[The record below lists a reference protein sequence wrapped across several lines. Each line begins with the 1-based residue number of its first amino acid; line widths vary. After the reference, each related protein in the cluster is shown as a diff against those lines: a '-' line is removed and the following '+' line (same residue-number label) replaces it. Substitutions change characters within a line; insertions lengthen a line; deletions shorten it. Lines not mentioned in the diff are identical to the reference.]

1 MFMDSKDIFRAVQA
15 GEINYEDAEK
25 QLLQFIG
32 ELPDE
37 SLEASPQELPEGLAF
52 TLQPLDSFHTPE
64 DGQEISAPQIK
75 VQSVVELQEFE
86 HGIVLLKMKDTA
98 HKNTF
103 SDELIIGLNQAFE
116 TVQANENYKVVIL
129 TGYDTYFAT
138 GGTQEGLLAIH
149 EGKAKY
155 SDTNVYKIAL
165 DCKLPVIAAMQ
176 GHGIGAGWC
185 MGMFCD
191 FIVMSRESI
200 YTTNF
205 MKYGFTPGAGSTL
218 IFPEKFGVSMA
229 QEILFTGTRY
239 SGSELETKG
248 VPFPV
253 VPRNEVVPYAMQ
265 LARKLSESPR
275 ESLIELK
282 NHMAQSIREKLA
294 ATIEKEIKMQDKTFV
309 NQQEVKERIQFAY
322 GQLPNS
328 NDSHKTVKHIDSKKA
343 MPDMPRGQEHKESI
357 AIIGMAG
364 QFPESR
370 TLAEF
375 WDNLAQGRDCISEIP
390 STRWSIDEYYDTDPK
405 AQGKTYSKWMGVLE
419 DVDKFDPLFF
429 NISPAEAE
437 MMDPQQRLFLE
448 SSWKCIEDAGLNP
461 ASLSESR
468 CGVFV
473 GCAASDYGRS
483 MSGQGLNAQVLMG
496 GSPSILS
503 ARISYLLNLKG
514 PSLAIDTACSSSLV
528 AIAEACNSLLL
539 ETSDLALAGG
549 VMIMAGPGM
558 HVMTSKAG
566 MLSKDGRCFT
576 FDARANGFV
585 PGEGVGVILLK
596 RLSDA
601 VRDKDSIYGVIRGW
615 GMNQDGKT
623 NGITAPSVNSQ
634 ISLEKDVYRRF
645 NIHPE
650 TISMVETHGTGTKLG
665 DPIEVEG
672 LTESFRSYTSK
683 KGYCALGSLKSN
695 MGHMMT
701 AAGVASVMKV
711 LLAMKHRQLPPTI
724 HFESLN
730 EHISLENS
738 PFYINTGLQSWE
750 PEPGVPRRAGVSS
763 FGFSGTNA
771 HMVIEEY
778 VPVVSAVNLPPV
790 GKANPGLFVL
800 SAKSEQS
807 LKTYAADMMNFVK
820 LHESVNLTDLTY
832 TLQVG
837 REAMDWRLA
846 FLTDSR
852 ENLIDE
858 LELFINGSSSE
869 KVLIGRVNY
878 AGSGIELLDSDE
890 DTGTLVRAWTE
901 KKDLIR

>member
-1 MFMDSKDIFRAVQA
+1 
-15 GEINYEDAEK
+15 
-25 QLLQFIG
+25 
-32 ELPDE
+32 
-37 SLEASPQELPEGLAF
+37 
-52 TLQPLDSFHTPE
+52 
-64 DGQEISAPQIK
+64 
-75 VQSVVELQEFE
+75 
-86 HGIVLLKMKDTA
+86 
-98 HKNTF
+98 
-103 SDELIIGLNQAFE
+103 
-116 TVQANENYKVVIL
+116 
-129 TGYDTYFAT
+129 
-138 GGTQEGLLAIH
+138 
-149 EGKAKY
+149 
-155 SDTNVYKIAL
+155 
-165 DCKLPVIAAMQ
+165 
-176 GHGIGAGWC
+176 
-185 MGMFCD
+185 
-191 FIVMSRESI
+191 
-200 YTTNF
+200 
-205 MKYGFTPGAGSTL
+205 
-218 IFPEKFGVSMA
+218 
-229 QEILFTGTRY
+229 
-239 SGSELETKG
+239 
-248 VPFPV
+248 
-253 VPRNEVVPYAMQ
+253 
-265 LARKLSESPR
+265 
-275 ESLIELK
+275 
-282 NHMAQSIREKLA
+282 
-294 ATIEKEIKMQDKTFV
+294 
-309 NQQEVKERIQFAY
+309 
-322 GQLPNS
+322 
-328 NDSHKTVKHIDSKKA
+328 
-343 MPDMPRGQEHKESI
+343 
-357 AIIGMAG
+357 
-364 QFPESR
+364 
-370 TLAEF
+370 
-375 WDNLAQGRDCISEIP
+375 
-390 STRWSIDEYYDTDPK
+390 
-405 AQGKTYSKWMGVLE
+405 
-419 DVDKFDPLFF
+419 
-429 NISPAEAE
+429 
-437 MMDPQQRLFLE
+437 
-448 SSWKCIEDAGLNP
+448 
-461 ASLSESR
+461 
-468 CGVFV
+468 
-473 GCAASDYGRS
+473 
-483 MSGQGLNAQVLMG
+483 
-496 GSPSILS
+496 
-503 ARISYLLNLKG
+503 
-514 PSLAIDTACSSSLV
+514 
-528 AIAEACNSLLL
+528 
-539 ETSDLALAGG
+539 
-549 VMIMAGPGM
+549 MIMAGPGM

-901 KKDLIR
+901 KKT